1 MNGERKS
8 AVMSKPILYDYWR
21 SSAAYRLRIALNHKG
36 IAYDAVQVNLVSGE
50 HRETAN
56 MVRNPQGLVPALEID
71 GRMLTQSLPIMEYLD
86 ETRPEAPLIPA
97 EPGLRHHVRAVSC
110 AIAMEIHPVC
120 NLSVARHAAGLS
132 GAEDAMGA
140 WMRHFIPKG
149 LAGVEELVSRG
160 PEGAYCAGDA
170 VTMADICLVPQFY
183 NARRWEVDL
192 SPYPRLCAIEA
203 RCATLDAFRAAH
215 PDLVGAP

>member
-110 AIAMEIHPVC
+110 AIAMGRINHVIVDF
-120 NLSVARHAAGLS
+120 SAAGDCVNRTPS
-132 GAEDAMGA
+132 
-140 WMRHFIPKG
+140 
-149 LAGVEELVSRG
+149 SR
-160 PEGAYCAGDA
+160 
-170 VTMADICLVPQFY
+170 F
-183 NARRWEVDL
+183 
-192 SPYPRLCAIEA
+192 
-203 RCATLDAFRAAH
+203 
-215 PDLVGAP
+215 